1 MNKNYDITN
10 EMKIFIVLLFLL
22 VPNPVL
28 AYNKV
33 IELNDLT
40 KVSHLF
46 LGGGEGGN
54 FSWLLGN

>member
-46 LGGGEGGN
+46 LGGGREGTLAGY
-54 FSWLLGN
+54 

>member
-22 VPNPVL
+22 IPNPVL

-40 KVSHLF
+40 KVSRSEERRVGKECRL
-46 LGGGEGGN
+46 
-54 FSWLLGN
+54 

>member
-1 MNKNYDITN
+1 MNKNFDITN
-10 EMKIFIVLLFLL
+10 EMKIFIVPLFLL

-46 LGGGEGGN
+46 LGGGREGTLAGY
-54 FSWLLGN
+54 

>member
-22 VPNPVL
+22 VRNPVL

-46 LGGGEGGN
+46 WGGRE
-54 FSWLLGN
+54 L

>member
-40 KVSHLF
+40 KAVSYTHLT
-46 LGGGEGGN
+46 LPTIR
-54 FSWLLGN
+54 LV